1 MDTAFLAEWYAAVA
15 IALLAVALAAL
26 WIFQARE
33 GQRMRRISRE
43 QEASIARLSADLN
56 AMLDCA
62 HGIAQRVQRLERGM
76 LDFARR
82 LDQLDSPREAGS
94 NATRA
99 LQLLRQGYSVADIV
113 AIRELSPSEAEL
125 LTALNDFKEVA

>member
-1 MDTAFLAEWYAAVA
+1 MDTVFSTEWYAAVA
-15 IALLAVALAAL
+15 IALLAVALAVL
-26 WIFQARE
+26 WISQARD
-33 GQRMRRISRE
+33 GHRMRRISRE
-43 QEASIARLSADLN
+43 QEARITRLSTDLN

-76 LDFARR
+76 LDLARR
-82 LDQLDSPREAGS
+82 LDQLDTPRDVGS